1 MGFGKFR
8 PHFHP
13 VNFESFRHF
22 RPVTGG
28 AEFSNH

>member
-8 PHFHP
+8 LQVHP
-13 VNFESFRHF
+13 VNFESFRHT

-28 AEFSNH
+28 ADFSNH